1 VRTGSSAGRFEKEPS
16 LQRCR
21 LIVDGYNL
29 LFELGWI
36 PNALPRPD
44 DSPVTLQEC
53 RNRLASEIASR
64 LPEAMVGKS
73 LIVYDSSESPKGL
86 PVRQMLRGI
95 HIGFSVQY
103 NSADEAIQEILQY
116 HPTPKRL
123 VVISSDH
130 AVQRK
135 AKARGA
141 QCFDSEHWEKA
152 LEHLQVQAGKSG
164 GTVGKPPV
172 DPDDA
177 FKSQSLAEGEQ
188 AEWLRKFGF

>member
-1 VRTGSSAGRFEKEPS
+1 VSPGSSAGRFEKEPS

-44 DSPVTLQEC
+44 DSPVTLQAC

-64 LPEAMVGKS
+64 LPESMVGKS

-86 PVRQMLRGI
+86 PFRQLLRGI
-95 HIGFSVQY
+95 HIAFSVQY

-116 HPTPKRL
+116 HR
-123 VVISSDH
+123 
-130 AVQRK
+130 
-135 AKARGA
+135 RGA
-141 QCFDSEHWEKA
+141 RWKA
-152 LEHLQVQAGKSG
+152 CLQVQDAKSD
-164 GTVGKPPV
+164 GTLGDKAE

-177 FKSQSLAEGEQ
+177 LKSQSLAEGEQ

>member
-1 VRTGSSAGRFEKEPS
+1 
-16 LQRCR
+16 
-21 LIVDGYNL
+21 
-29 LFELGWI
+29 
-36 PNALPRPD
+36 
-44 DSPVTLQEC
+44 
-53 RNRLASEIASR
+53 
-64 LPEAMVGKS
+64 MVGKS

-86 PVRQMLRGI
+86 PFRQLLRGV
-95 HIGFSVQY
+95 HIAFSVQY

-152 LEHLQVQAGKSG
+152 LECLQVQAAKSD
-164 GTVGKPPV
+164 GTLGDNAE
-172 DPDDA
+172 DPDDVL
-177 FKSQSLAEGEQ
+177 KSQSLAEGEQ

>member
-1 VRTGSSAGRFEKEPS
+1 MRTGSSPGRFEKEPS

-123 VVISSDH
+123 VVISSD
-130 AVQRK
+130 
-135 AKARGA
+135 
-141 QCFDSEHWEKA
+141 
-152 LEHLQVQAGKSG
+152 
-164 GTVGKPPV
+164 
-172 DPDDA
+172 
-177 FKSQSLAEGEQ
+177 
-188 AEWLRKFGF
+188 